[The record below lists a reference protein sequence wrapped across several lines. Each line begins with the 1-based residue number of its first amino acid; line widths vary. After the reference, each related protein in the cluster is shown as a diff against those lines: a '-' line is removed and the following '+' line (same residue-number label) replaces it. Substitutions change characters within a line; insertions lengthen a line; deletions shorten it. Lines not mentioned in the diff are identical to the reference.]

1 MSFQVILIAVAHAVP
16 VFMVHKIWR
25 NKTLDWVVSAIMA
38 VIAFSVGD
46 ISYVLFDLA
55 AIGIALWSC
64 LADTIP
70 VNSMKETQSLRQTPA
85 SSPGVTQ
92 GSSFLTWIVILGVVC
107 SAIFVMLKDSPEAYQ
122 SQQTTAVSPP
132 IIQAPLAQPQAIPRA
147 VNPTPNTPNSTSS
160 TPQKSYEGGEYS
172 WNLKDIETR
181 HPELNPDHLKFRSD
195 LLREAANRLETFKK
209 RGYSPTEAL
218 KLAVA
223 SMERENAFIAL
234 ARPSTVLQQ
243 TATHELSVGEET
255 TIGMACGHYQMNGDV
270 ERYQLCI
277 REQTNRASRGS
288 ALPTMNHLT
297 MGEQVT
303 INMACGDHQMIGNI
317 EAYQSCIRTTVLK
330 ASR

>member
-1 MSFQVILIAVAHAVP
+1 
-16 VFMVHKIWR
+16 
-25 NKTLDWVVSAIMA
+25 MA
-38 VIAFSVGD
+38 VIAFSTGD
-46 ISYVLFDLA
+46 HSYDFVDLA
-55 AIGIALWSC
+55 AVGIALWSC
-64 LADTIP
+64 LADT
-70 VNSMKETQSLRQTPA
+70 NSVSSIKETQLLVQAPKSTVAA
-85 SSPGVTQ
+85 SHTSN
-92 GSSFLTWIVILGVVC
+92 SLTWIVILGIVC
-107 SAIFVMLKDSPEAYQ
+107 SVFFVMFKDAPEAYQ
-122 SQQTTAVSPP
+122 SPKAAPVSPP
-132 IIQAPLAQPQAIPRA
+132 IVPVPLAQPRAIAPA
-147 VNPTPNTPNSTSS
+147 PVKATTSS
-160 TPQKSYEGGEYS
+160 STQQKPGDGGEYS
-172 WNLKDIETR
+172 WTLKDIETL